1 MLLSDHI
8 LAWLQTNFDI
18 VFITETHLTKG
29 TRFSIPDFNQYHN
42 PLSDHND
49 RKPHGGVSCFIKN
62 SMLPHIKKVYKNIQE
77 MIVVEFAGGHKIF
90 GCYIVPRDS
99 PYSNEGDFAK
109 IANMFSPKNC
119 SSVIIGGGD
128 VNSRVGDL
136 KMRLPGN
143 CSYRKNVDEVINEYG
158 KILSSVC
165 QSERCFV
172 VNNMDIDSISLE
184 GDFTFMKGGRKSQ
197 NDLVLSNKS
206 GLSVIKNFR
215 IHNTI
220 WNPSDHKPVSIEI
233 DLDITNNN
241 LAALASNDILSQH
254 NLSDMKKA
262 KKINHEQIDWDSYKL
277 LTGNDFRFYEENIQI
292 LERKRDLS
300 SLDRAVNTLSDS
312 LYKTA
317 NSLSPQN
324 TRASENTPTARDPL
338 IDEAERIHQQWEKGN
353 TSTDEWNS
361 VREETIM
368 HLKTNVASKE
378 RNAWLTALHE
388 KDPKALWQ
396 KINWKGTVDIS
407 LASSKPSLDDLR
419 SHFLSKGQSVEDST
433 LLCDV
438 TGENH
443 VPELDDAIT
452 MEELS
457 KVANKH
463 LRESATGDGWSKKMI
478 VNLPQTILTAML
490 IIYNVILSSHT
501 YPTRWRM
508 TVVNEIFKNKG
519 DSDAAKNYRGI
530 SLVYLLSKVLDLIL
544 GNRFMKWFKK
554 LCNDA
559 QTAYQDGKS
568 SADHVFF
575 LRCLVQQAIRFKLKI
590 FMIAADFDGAFDRI
604 SRSLLIRKLIRFG
617 AGTVFVACIASI
629 YMFTDNVIFRN
640 KEYVTYE
647 LLSGIKQ
654 GLPLSPLLFIFYIND
669 IFDTFKRVHG
679 RCVENIYKLIHLLVH
694 ADDVTLLATVRN
706 CAMSKL
712 QTLSDYCNLNHILPQ
727 FTKCM
732 FIVVNGSSD
741 DRAPLPFG
749 NSLLKNVGHLEILGS
764 HLSQSGSLREE
775 LELHMKKRFGSCIK
789 FFNFCNE
796 NKLAPLSVRLKA
808 LHACVMSSLLYNC
821 ETFGD
826 KIPKS
831 LETTYHKLIRS
842 ALKVRTNTPVLLLY
856 IESGMLP
863 IRALIEAR
871 QFKFFDRF
879 KTSLQENGDRLIVFE
894 KLMDDPS
901 KPQQL
906 CVSEHVYIKTIHRAL
921 RSSTTTIIVPPKFP
935 LHDNRSN

>member
-1 MLLSDHI
+1 
-8 LAWLQTNFDI
+8 
-18 VFITETHLTKG
+18 
-29 TRFSIPDFNQYHN
+29 
-42 PLSDHND
+42 
-49 RKPHGGVSCFIKN
+49 
-62 SMLPHIKKVYKNIQE
+62 
-77 MIVVEFAGGHKIF
+77 
-90 GCYIVPRDS
+90 
-99 PYSNEGDFAK
+99 
-109 IANMFSPKNC
+109 
-119 SSVIIGGGD
+119 
-128 VNSRVGDL
+128 
-136 KMRLPGN
+136 
-143 CSYRKNVDEVINEYG
+143 
-158 KILSSVC
+158 
-165 QSERCFV
+165 
-172 VNNMDIDSISLE
+172 
-184 GDFTFMKGGRKSQ
+184 
-197 NDLVLSNKS
+197 
-206 GLSVIKNFR
+206 
-215 IHNTI
+215 
-220 WNPSDHKPVSIEI
+220 
-233 DLDITNNN
+233 
-241 LAALASNDILSQH
+241 
-254 NLSDMKKA
+254 
-262 KKINHEQIDWDSYKL
+262 
-277 LTGNDFRFYEENIQI
+277 
-292 LERKRDLS
+292 
-300 SLDRAVNTLSDS
+300 
-312 LYKTA
+312 
-317 NSLSPQN
+317 
-324 TRASENTPTARDPL
+324 
-338 IDEAERIHQQWEKGN
+338 
-353 TSTDEWNS
+353 
-361 VREETIM
+361 
-368 HLKTNVASKE
+368 
-378 RNAWLTALHE
+378 
-388 KDPKALWQ
+388 
-396 KINWKGTVDIS
+396 
-407 LASSKPSLDDLR
+407 
-419 SHFLSKGQSVEDST
+419 
-433 LLCDV
+433 
-438 TGENH
+438 
-443 VPELDDAIT
+443 
-452 MEELS
+452 
-457 KVANKH
+457 
-463 LRESATGDGWSKKMI
+463 
-478 VNLPQTILTAML
+478 
-490 IIYNVILSSHT
+490 
-501 YPTRWRM
+501 
-508 TVVNEIFKNKG
+508 
-519 DSDAAKNYRGI
+519 
-530 SLVYLLSKVLDLIL
+530 
-544 GNRFMKWFKK
+544 MKWFKK

-879 KTSLQENGDRLIVFE
+879 KTSLQENGDRSIVFK

-901 KPQQL
+901 KYLQHYITLQTKYNNHREIYKSYINEVISKIREHASKTSGGTKYKTYLKINPQLDKSPFINCMHPLSSDIVRFRLGSHDLPIEKGRWSRIEQKDRL
-906 CVSEHVYIKTIHRAL
+906 CSACNMIGDEAHIIYNCSLIFRGDLELSNDISCIWTQEDVFRLFGRIKETDFL
-921 RSSTTTIIVPPKFP
+921 
-935 LHDNRSN
+935 